1 MPILTVP
8 IIVFFIVY
16 LGLRYLERRQPNHK
30 IFIIHKSLHWFY
42 QIIPPLLLLLL
53 FTRQGP
59 GLWFATAVVFML
71 GFISIISILVMVF
84 RFRKNKRFL
93 LRPILTSVVA
103 FSFYAL
109 ATSSLKEAKEQAVT
123 IAKNIEAL
131 CIKDNVCPQSIEHP
145 KVGHFV
151 SYPIRYV
158 NSGSDFTL
166 YLIQSLD
173 WGTRYSSG
181 VSGDF
186 QTRSM

>member
-1 MPILTVP
+1 M
-8 IIVFFIVY
+8 F
-16 LGLRYLERRQPNHK
+16 G
-30 IFIIHKSLHWFY
+30 
-42 QIIPPLLLLLL
+42 
-53 FTRQGP
+53 
-59 GLWFATAVVFML
+59 FA
-71 GFISIISILVMVF
+71 SIISALAMVF
-84 RFRKNKRFL
+84 KLRKNQRFF
-93 LRPILTSVVA
+93 LRPILTIVVA

-109 ATSSLKEAKEQAVT
+109 ANSSLKEAKEEAVT
-123 IAKNIEAL
+123 IAKNIETL
-131 CIKDNVCPQSIEHP
+131 CIKDNVCPQSIEQP